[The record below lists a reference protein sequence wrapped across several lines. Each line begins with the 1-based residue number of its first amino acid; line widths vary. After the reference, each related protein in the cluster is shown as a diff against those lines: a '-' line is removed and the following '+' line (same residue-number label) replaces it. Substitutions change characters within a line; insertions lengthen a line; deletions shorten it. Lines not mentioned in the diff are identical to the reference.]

1 MIHCNICGHSWDK
14 ECGACHGGFS
24 KKYVGDLRAKLAEAR
39 AEIEKYKV
47 GKVAPADYYSMAE
60 AEEKLCKELAEARA
74 EIEHWKGECS
84 DLVRMAHEM
93 RAEIDYFQTLIDLQ
107 HKRTVEA
114 NKLWQQA
121 HNQPD
126 AWPDLGKLIEWLL
139 LRLKNQE
146 AIIEANR
153 ATVKAK
159 DAQIESMKCCQNCD
173 NLGGRASRCGDCVR
187 LIFVPDADSVD
198 NWAPIKEGKKP

>member
-1 MIHCNICGHSWDK
+1 MKVENKRCCRHYREGLPYCA
-14 ECGACHGGFS
+14 EC
-24 KKYVGDLRAKLAEAR
+24 AKDAAERNEALHAQI
-39 AEIEKYKV
+39 AELER
-47 GKVAPADYYSMAE
+47 
-60 AEEKLCKELAEARA
+60 ELAEAQA
-74 EIEHWKGECS
+74 EAEHWKGECS

-126 AWPDLGKLIEWLL
+126 VWPDLGKLVEWLL

-198 NWAPIKEGKKP
+198 NWMPIKEEKKP